1 MHNYILSAKRTIKK
15 EYDALEYLRQ
25 SINGSFIEA
34 CDLILNVKG
43 RTVVTGMGKSGHV
56 AKKISATLSSTGTP
70 SFFLHPAEANHG
82 DLGALSEGDLLIAI
96 SNSGSTSEIIS
107 FLPSLKRLGV
117 PIISICGDKSSE
129 LATYSDVNLDIL
141 GLDEACPLN
150 LAPTTSTTMSLVLG
164 DAIAIALLEAR
175 GFSEKDFSLSHPVG
189 ALGRKLT
196 LTVAELMYTL
206 DQIPKVLAHQTI
218 RDGILEMNLKGLGM
232 TLVVSQN
239 NVLLGIFTD
248 GDLRRAI
255 DSEYHLK
262 STQIEKVM
270 SKKPKI
276 ISSDTLA
283 SDALRIMH
291 QSKITSLVVSENEQ
305 ISGVVHLHDILKTG
319 LKK

>member
-1 MHNYILSAKRTIKK
+1 MHNYVLSAKRTIKK

-34 CDLILNVKG
+34 CNLILNVKG

-150 LAPTTSTTMSLVLG
+150 LAPTTSTTLSLVLG

-196 LTVAELMYTL
+196 LTVAELMYTP

-239 NVLLGIFTD
+239 NALLGIFTD

-262 STQIEKVM
+262 TTQIEKVM

-291 QSKITSLVVSENEQ
+291 QSKITSLVVSDNDQ

>member
-1 MHNYILSAKRTIKK
+1 MHNYVLSAKRTIKK

-25 SINGSFIEA
+25 SIDGSFIEA
-34 CDLILNVKG
+34 CDLILNVEG

-150 LAPTTSTTMSLVLG
+150 LAPTTSTTLSLVLG

-175 GFSEKDFSLSHPVG
+175 GFSEKDFSRSHPLG

-239 NVLLGIFTD
+239 NALLGIFTD

>member
-1 MHNYILSAKRTIKK
+1 
-15 EYDALEYLRQ
+15 
-25 SINGSFIEA
+25 
-34 CDLILNVKG
+34 
-43 RTVVTGMGKSGHV
+43 
-56 AKKISATLSSTGTP
+56 
-70 SFFLHPAEANHG
+70 
-82 DLGALSEGDLLIAI
+82 
-96 SNSGSTSEIIS
+96 
-107 FLPSLKRLGV
+107 
-117 PIISICGDKSSE
+117 
-129 LATYSDVNLDIL
+129 
-141 GLDEACPLN
+141 
-150 LAPTTSTTMSLVLG
+150 
-164 DAIAIALLEAR
+164 
-175 GFSEKDFSLSHPVG
+175 
-189 ALGRKLT
+189 
-196 LTVAELMYTL
+196 MYTL

-239 NVLLGIFTD
+239 NALLGIFTD

-262 STQIEKVM
+262 STPIEKVM

>member
-1 MHNYILSAKRTIKK
+1 MHNYVLSAKRTIKK

-25 SINGSFIEA
+25 IINGAFIEA
-34 CDLILNVKG
+34 CDLILNVEG
-43 RTVVTGMGKSGHV
+43 RTVVTGMGKSGHI

-96 SNSGSTSEIIS
+96 SNSGSTSEITS

-150 LAPTTSTTMSLVLG
+150 LAPTTSTTLSLVLG

-239 NVLLGIFTD
+239 DVLLGIFTD

>member
-1 MHNYILSAKRTIKK
+1 MNNYVLSAKRTIKK

-34 CDLILNVKG
+34 CDLILNVEG

-239 NVLLGIFTD
+239 NALLGIFTD

-305 ISGVVHLHDILKTG
+305 IFGVVHLHDILKTG

>member
-262 STQIEKVM
+262 STQIENVM

-291 QSKITSLVVSENEQ
+291 QSKITSLVVSDNEQ

>member
-1 MHNYILSAKRTIKK
+1 MHNYVLSAKRTIKK

-25 SINGSFIEA
+25 SIDGSFIEA
-34 CDLILNVKG
+34 CDLILNVEG

-96 SNSGSTSEIIS
+96 SNSGSTSEITS

-150 LAPTTSTTMSLVLG
+150 LAPTTSTTLSLVLG

-239 NVLLGIFTD
+239 DVLLGIFTD

>member
-1 MHNYILSAKRTIKK
+1 MNNYVLSAKRTIKK

-34 CDLILNVKG
+34 CDLILNAEG

-239 NVLLGIFTD
+239 NALLGIFTD

-262 STQIEKVM
+262 STQIENVM

-305 ISGVVHLHDILKTG
+305 IFGVVHLHDILKTG

>member
-1 MHNYILSAKRTIKK
+1 MHNYVLSAKRTIKK

-34 CDLILNVKG
+34 CNLILNVKG

-96 SNSGSTSEIIS
+96 SNSGSTSEITS

-150 LAPTTSTTMSLVLG
+150 LAPTTSTTLSLVLG

-196 LTVAELMYTL
+196 LTVAELMYTP

-239 NVLLGIFTD
+239 NALLGIFTD

>member
-1 MHNYILSAKRTIKK
+1 MHNYVLSAKRTIKK

-34 CDLILNVKG
+34 CNLILNVKG

-150 LAPTTSTTMSLVLG
+150 LAPTTSTTLSLVLG

-196 LTVAELMYTL
+196 LTVAELMYTP

-239 NVLLGIFTD
+239 NALLGIFTD

-276 ISSDTLA
+276 ISGDTLA
-283 SDALRIMH
+283 SNALRIMH
-291 QSKITSLVVSENEQ
+291 QSKITSLVVSDNDQ

>member
-1 MHNYILSAKRTIKK
+1 MHNYVLSAKRTIKK

-150 LAPTTSTTMSLVLG
+150 LAPTTSTTLSLVLG

-239 NVLLGIFTD
+239 NALLGIFTD

-291 QSKITSLVVSENEQ
+291 QSKITSLVISENDQ
-305 ISGVVHLHDILKTG
+305 IFGVVHLHDILKTG

>member
-1 MHNYILSAKRTIKK
+1 MHNYVLSAKRTIKK

-34 CDLILNVKG
+34 CNLILNVKG

-150 LAPTTSTTMSLVLG
+150 LAPTTSTTLSLVLG

-196 LTVAELMYTL
+196 LTVAELMYTP

-239 NVLLGIFTD
+239 NALLGIFTD

-276 ISSDTLA
+276 ISGDTLA
-283 SDALRIMH
+283 SDALKIMH
-291 QSKITSLVVSENEQ
+291 QSKITSLVVSDNDQ

>member
-1 MHNYILSAKRTIKK
+1 MHKYVLSAKQTIKK

-25 SINGSFIEA
+25 SINDSFIEA
-34 CDLILNVKG
+34 CDLILNVEG

-262 STQIEKVM
+262 STQIENVM

-283 SDALRIMH
+283 SDALKIMH
-291 QSKITSLVVSENEQ
+291 QSKITSLVVFENEQ

>member
-1 MHNYILSAKRTIKK
+1 MHNYVLSAKRTIKK

-70 SFFLHPAEANHG
+70 SFFLHPGEANHG

-150 LAPTTSTTMSLVLG
+150 LAPTTSTTLSLVLG

-239 NVLLGIFTD
+239 NALLGIFTD

-262 STQIEKVM
+262 STQIENVM

-305 ISGVVHLHDILKTG
+305 IFGVVHLHDILKTG

>member
-1 MHNYILSAKRTIKK
+1 MHNYVLSAKRTIKK

-34 CDLILNVKG
+34 CDLILNVEG

-150 LAPTTSTTMSLVLG
+150 LAPTTSTTLSLVLG

-175 GFSEKDFSLSHPVG
+175 GSVS
-189 ALGRKLT
+189 
-196 LTVAELMYTL
+196 YTHL
-206 DQIPKVLAHQTI
+206 RAH
-218 RDGILEMNLKGLGM
+218 E
-232 TLVVSQN
+232 
-239 NVLLGIFTD
+239 
-248 GDLRRAI
+248 
-255 DSEYHLK
+255 
-262 STQIEKVM
+262 
-270 SKKPKI
+270 
-276 ISSDTLA
+276 
-283 SDALRIMH
+283 
-291 QSKITSLVVSENEQ
+291 TS
-305 ISGVVHLHDILKTG
+305 
-319 LKK
+319 

>member
-1 MHNYILSAKRTIKK
+1 MHNYVLSAKRTIKK

-150 LAPTTSTTMSLVLG
+150 LAPTTSTTLSLVLG

-262 STQIEKVM
+262 STQIENVM

-291 QSKITSLVVSENEQ
+291 QSKITSLVVSENDK

>member
-1 MHNYILSAKRTIKK
+1 MHNYVLSAKRTIKK

-25 SINGSFIEA
+25 SIDGSFIEA
-34 CDLILNVKG
+34 CDLILNVEG

-96 SNSGSTSEIIS
+96 SNSGSTSEITS

-150 LAPTTSTTMSLVLG
+150 LAPTTSTTLSLVLG

-239 NVLLGIFTD
+239 NALLGIFTD

-262 STQIEKVM
+262 STQIENVM

-291 QSKITSLVVSENEQ
+291 QSKITSLVVFENEQ

>member
-1 MHNYILSAKRTIKK
+1 MHNYVLSAKRTIKK

-34 CDLILNVKG
+34 CNLILNVKG

-150 LAPTTSTTMSLVLG
+150 LAPTTSTTLSLVLG

-196 LTVAELMYTL
+196 LTVAELMYTP

-239 NVLLGIFTD
+239 NALLGIFTD

-262 STQIEKVM
+262 TTQIEKVM

-276 ISSDTLA
+276 ISGDTLA
-283 SDALRIMH
+283 SNALRIMH
-291 QSKITSLVVSENEQ
+291 QSKITSLVVSDNDQ

>member
-1 MHNYILSAKRTIKK
+1 MHNYVLSAKRTIKK

-25 SINGSFIEA
+25 SIDGSFIEA
-34 CDLILNVKG
+34 CDLILNVEG

-96 SNSGSTSEIIS
+96 SNSGSTSEITS

-150 LAPTTSTTMSLVLG
+150 LAPTTSTTLSLVLG

-175 GFSEKDFSLSHPVG
+175 GFSEKDFSRSHPLG

-239 NVLLGIFTD
+239 NALLGIFTD

>member
-239 NVLLGIFTD
+239 NALLGIFTD

-262 STQIEKVM
+262 STQIENVM

-283 SDALRIMH
+283 SDALKIMH
-291 QSKITSLVVSENEQ
+291 QSKITSLVVFENEQ

>member
-1 MHNYILSAKRTIKK
+1 MHNYVLSAKRTIKK

-34 CDLILNVKG
+34 CDLILNVEG

-96 SNSGSTSEIIS
+96 SNSGSTSEITS

-129 LATYSDVNLDIL
+129 LATYSDVSLDIL

-150 LAPTTSTTMSLVLG
+150 LAPTTSTTLSLVLG

-196 LTVAELMYTL
+196 LTVAELMYTP

-239 NVLLGIFTD
+239 NALLGIFTD

-262 STQIEKVM
+262 STPIEKVM
-270 SKKPKI
+270 SKNPKI
-276 ISSDTLA
+276 ISSETLA
-283 SDALRIMH
+283 SDALGIMH

>member
-1 MHNYILSAKRTIKK
+1 MHNYVLSAKRTIKK

-25 SINGSFIEA
+25 SIDGSFIEA
-34 CDLILNVKG
+34 CDLILNVEG

-150 LAPTTSTTMSLVLG
+150 LAPTTSTTLSLVLG

-196 LTVAELMYTL
+196 LTVAELMYTP

-239 NVLLGIFTD
+239 NALLGIFTD

-262 STQIEKVM
+262 TTQIEKVM

-276 ISSDTLA
+276 ISGDTLA

>member
-1 MHNYILSAKRTIKK
+1 MHKYVLSAKRTIKK

-34 CDLILNVKG
+34 CDLILNVEG

-96 SNSGSTSEIIS
+96 SNSGSTSEITS

-117 PIISICGDKSSE
+117 PIISICGDKSSA

-150 LAPTTSTTMSLVLG
+150 LAPTTSTTLSLGLG

-175 GFSEKDFSLSHPVG
+175 GFREKDFSLSHPVG

-239 NVLLGIFTD
+239 NALLGIFTD

>member
-1 MHNYILSAKRTIKK
+1 MHNYVLSAKRTIKK

-25 SINGSFIEA
+25 SIDGSFIEA
-34 CDLILNVKG
+34 CNLILNVKG

-150 LAPTTSTTMSLVLG
+150 LAPTTSTTLSLVLG

-196 LTVAELMYTL
+196 LTVAELMYTP

-239 NVLLGIFTD
+239 NALLGIFTD

-262 STQIEKVM
+262 TTQIEKVM

-276 ISSDTLA
+276 ISGDTLA

-291 QSKITSLVVSENEQ
+291 QSKITSLVVSDNDQ

>member
-1 MHNYILSAKRTIKK
+1 MHKYVLSAKRTIKK

-25 SINGSFIEA
+25 SINGSFTEA

-43 RTVVTGMGKSGHV
+43 RTVVTGMGKSGHI

-82 DLGALSEGDLLIAI
+82 DLGALSEGDLIIAI
-96 SNSGSTSEIIS
+96 SNSGSTSEITS

-150 LAPTTSTTMSLVLG
+150 LAPTTSTTLSLVLG

-196 LTVAELMYTL
+196 LTVAELMYTP

-239 NVLLGIFTD
+239 NALLGIFTD

-262 STQIEKVM
+262 TTQIEKVM

-276 ISSDTLA
+276 ISGDTLA

-291 QSKITSLVVSENEQ
+291 QSKITSLVVSDNDQ